1 MYTPRKDLIPNQDEN
16 NLGPQKYQCL
26 PPHVS
31 PSSPEFK
38 SLRNK
43 ENDDNPKNIDTSR
56 TDKYDMSRTNRD
68 DSIEN
73 LKFTK

>member
-1 MYTPRKDLIPNQDEN
+1 MYTPRKDPIPNQDEN

-38 SLRNK
+38 SLRKKANY
-43 ENDDNPKNIDTSR
+43 DNPKTTDTSCTDKDDTSR
-56 TDKYDMSRTNRD
+56 N
-68 DSIEN
+68 N
-73 LKFTK
+73 